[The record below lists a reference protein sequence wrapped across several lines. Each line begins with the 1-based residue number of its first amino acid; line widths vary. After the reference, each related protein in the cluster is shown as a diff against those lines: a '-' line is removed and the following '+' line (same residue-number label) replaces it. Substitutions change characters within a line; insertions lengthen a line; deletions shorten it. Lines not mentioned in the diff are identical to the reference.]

1 MGRTAAALRAWVWR
15 NRLRRWRRHHLAGL
29 AQRHLA
35 AQGGQPARQQDPLR
49 RVQRWR
55 RCTFTDITHG
65 RHVAPGPGPPER
77 HRQPHTLGPGS
88 ARRSVWSPRTTT
100 GSRRPL
106 TRTSSTSSS
115 NSRPDMIGNTARGR
129 ASPDD
134 PACRVETTTTRV
146 ELRRTTSACRVGAMT
161 RSSRAS
167 WTTPRCFLRGRS
179 DRPSRATRQPR
190 SGSSFARTT
199 WLAGSTI
206 PQSRYWLRPAGTRGE
221 GGVEWSI
228 HVSSLRIEGA
238 RRDPI
243 GTATPI
249 VSARPRRTAH
259 TRGNESRLDERHACG
274 GRCRTVPTRPFLLP
288 AAILSE

>member
-1 MGRTAAALRAWVWR
+1 MEASRHAPGPDGGRPARLGPAQPAAPLATAPSRRPGSTSPRRSGRTA
-15 NRLRRWRRHHLAGL
+15 GS
-29 AQRHLA
+29 
-35 AQGGQPARQQDPLR
+35 PARPAATR
-49 RVQRWR
+49 
-55 RCTFTDITHG
+55 
-65 RHVAPGPGPPER
+65 PGGAGARSPTSPTTP
-77 HRQPHTLGPGS
+77 
-88 ARRSVWSPRTTT
+88 RRSRSRTSGTTPAAAHARTGFRPSISWSPRTTT
-100 GSRRPL
+100 GSCRPL

-146 ELRRTTSACRVGAMT
+146 ELRRTTRPAGSGLMT

-206 PQSRYWLRPAGTRGE
+206 PQSRCWLRPAGTRGE

-228 HVSSLRIEGA
+228 HVSSLRIEELVETRSAPQLLSSRPA
-238 RRDPI
+238 R
-243 GTATPI
+243 G
-249 VSARPRRTAH
+249 
-259 TRGNESRLDERHACG
+259 
-274 GRCRTVPTRPFLLP
+274 
-288 AAILSE
+288 